1 MEANYKSADTIAQ
14 IVEDSQ
20 ITILKDYTSWRQPKN
35 IETLD
40 TDQLDYFINQIKNE
54 FRKIHFIDKTFENQL
69 HQEKVISYFKN
80 KIISEIK
87 LNNVNTNAFKFI
99 DLFCGAGGLSVGLEH
114 EGFVSDIALDKD
126 KSSLLTYH
134 INRPYLKDEQII
146 NDDIRVVTKEF
157 DFKKTPLV
165 VGGPPCQG
173 FSNANKQR
181 QVNDD
186 RNQLYKFYVH
196 TVELAKPDIFL
207 LENVEGILEHLEE
220 IQKDFA
226 KIKYT
231 LYPYRLNTKDFG
243 FPQNRKRVFIIGI
256 SDKHLRI
263 SFELQNIFNST
274 IQAEKGKVNFT
285 LWDSISDLPNLK
297 AKTER
302 NSTHSE
308 CKDWGFTFGDFR
320 TNNSDYSNFINLTKN
335 LEAPLLNHKSKF
347 NNERD
352 IEIYGL
358 LKQGEGSDSENIAD
372 INPYLNREDIFKD
385 KFFKLLPNEPSK
397 TITAHMYYDCHMY
410 IHPFAARGLTPR
422 EAARIQGFS
431 DDYFFLGSP
440 NEWYRQIGNAVS
452 PILGRILGKALNKV
466 LNRIYE
472 F

>member
-1 MEANYKSADTIAQ
+1 MTYKLTATAQ
-14 IVEDSQ
+14 PIVEEPQ
-20 ITILKDYTSWRQPKN
+20 ISLLKDYTSWKHPK
-35 IETLD
+35 ITETLNI
-40 TDQLDYFINQIKNE
+40 DQLDYFITQIKNE
-54 FRKIHFIDKTFENQL
+54 FRKTNYTDKTFDKQT
-69 HQEKVISYFKN
+69 HQEKVLSYFKN
-80 KIISEIK
+80 KIAADLQFNSEHQ
-87 LNNVNTNAFKFI
+87 NAFKFI
-99 DLFCGAGGLSVGLEH
+99 DLFCGAGGLSIGLEQA
-114 EGFVSDIALDKD
+114 GLVSDLALDKD

-134 INRPYLKDEQII
+134 FNRPYLRDEQII
-146 NDDIRVVTKEF
+146 NDDIREVTKEYE
-157 DFKKTPLV
+157 FKKTPLV

-181 QVNDD
+181 QENDD

-196 TVELAKPDIFL
+196 TVELSEPDVFL
-207 LENVEGILEHLEE
+207 LENVEGILEHIEE

-243 FPQNRKRVFIIGI
+243 FPQNRKRVFILGI
-256 SDKHLRI
+256 SDKHEKI
-263 SFELQNIFNST
+263 SFELHNIFNSA
-274 IQAEKGKVNFT
+274 IQSEKGKVNFS

-297 AKTER
+297 AKTAR
-302 NSTHSE
+302 NSTYTESI
-308 CKDWGFTFGDFR
+308 DWGFTFGDFR
-320 TNNSDYSNFINLTKN
+320 TYTSAYSKFINTSKN

-358 LKQGEGSDSENIAD
+358 LKQGEGSDSKSIAD
-372 INPYLNREDIFKD
+372 INPYLNRGDIFKD

-422 EAARIQGFS
+422 EAARIQGFP

-452 PILGRILGKALNKV
+452 PILGRILGRALNKL

>member
-1 MEANYKSADTIAQ
+1 MTYNLTGTAQ
-14 IVEDSQ
+14 LIVEEPQ
-20 ITILKDYTSWRQPKN
+20 ISLLKDYTSWKQPK
-35 IETLD
+35 ISETLNI
-40 TDQLDYFINQIKNE
+40 DQLDYFITQIKNE
-54 FRKIHFIDKTFENQL
+54 FRKTNYTDKTFDKQT
-69 HQEKVISYFKN
+69 HQEKVLSYFKS
-80 KIISEIK
+80 KIAAELQFNSEHQ
-87 LNNVNTNAFKFI
+87 NAFKFI
-99 DLFCGAGGLSVGLEH
+99 DLFCGAGGLSIGLEQA
-114 EGFVSDIALDKD
+114 GLVSDLALDKD

-134 INRPYLKDEQII
+134 FNRPYLKDEQII
-146 NDDIRVVTKEF
+146 NDDIREVTKEYE
-157 DFKKTPLV
+157 FKKTPLV

-181 QVNDD
+181 KENDD

-196 TVELAKPDIFL
+196 TVELSSPDVFL
-207 LENVEGILEHLEE
+207 LENVEGILEHVKE

-243 FPQNRKRVFIIGI
+243 FPQNRKRVFILGI
-256 SDKHLRI
+256 SDKHEKI
-263 SFELQNIFNST
+263 SFELQNMFNST
-274 IQAEKGKVNFT
+274 IQSEKGKVNFT

-308 CKDWGFTFGDFR
+308 SKDWGFTFGDFR
-320 TNNSDYSNFINLTKN
+320 ANTSVYSNFINPTKN
-335 LEAPLLNHKSKF
+335 LETPLLNHKSKF

-358 LKQGEGSDSENIAD
+358 LKQGEGSDSESIAD

-422 EAARIQGFS
+422 EAARVQGFP

>member
-1 MEANYKSADTIAQ
+1 MTYKLTATAQ
-14 IVEDSQ
+14 PIVEEPQ
-20 ITILKDYTSWRQPKN
+20 ISLLKDYASWKQPK
-35 IETLD
+35 ITETLNI
-40 TDQLDYFINQIKNE
+40 DQLDYFITQIKNE
-54 FRKIHFIDKTFENQL
+54 FRKTNFTDKTFDKQT
-69 HQEKVISYFKN
+69 HQEKVLSYFKN
-80 KIISEIK
+80 KIAAELQFNSEHQ
-87 LNNVNTNAFKFI
+87 NAFKFI
-99 DLFCGAGGLSVGLEH
+99 DLFCGAGGLSIGLEQA
-114 EGFVSDIALDKD
+114 GLVSDLALDKD

-134 INRPYLKDEQII
+134 FNRPYLKDEQII
-146 NDDIRVVTKEF
+146 NDDIREVTKEYE
-157 DFKKTPLV
+157 FKKTPLV

-181 QVNDD
+181 KENDD
-186 RNQLYKFYVH
+186 RNQLYKFYLH
-196 TVELAKPDIFL
+196 TVELSSPDVFL
-207 LENVEGILEHLEE
+207 LENVEGILEHVGE

-243 FPQNRKRVFIIGI
+243 FPQNRKRVFILGI
-256 SDKHLRI
+256 SDKHEKI
-263 SFELQNIFNST
+263 SFELQNMFNST

-285 LWDSISDLPNLK
+285 LWDCISDLPNLK

-308 CKDWGFTFGDFR
+308 SKDWGFTFGDFR
-320 TNNSDYSNFINLTKN
+320 TNTSVYSNFINPTKN
-335 LEAPLLNHKSKF
+335 LETPLLNHKSKF
-347 NNERD
+347 NNARD

-358 LKQGEGSDSENIAD
+358 LKQGEGSDSESIAD

-422 EAARIQGFS
+422 EAARVQGFP
-431 DDYFFLGSP
+431 DDYFLLGSP

>member
-1 MEANYKSADTIAQ
+1 MTHNFSDTAPLTVEEPQ
-14 IVEDSQ
+14 ISL
-20 ITILKDYTSWRQPKN
+20 LKDYSSWKQPK
-35 IETLD
+35 ITETLNI
-40 TDQLDYFINQIKNE
+40 DQFDYFITQVKNE
-54 FRKIHFIDKTFENQL
+54 FKKVNFTDKTFDKQV
-69 HQEKVISYFKN
+69 HQEKVVSYFKN
-80 KIISEIK
+80 KITADLQSNSEHR
-87 LNNVNTNAFKFI
+87 NAFKFI
-99 DLFCGAGGLSVGLEH
+99 DLFCGAGGLSIGLEQA
-114 EGFVSDIALDKD
+114 GLVSDLALDKD

-134 INRPYLKDEQII
+134 FNRPYLKDEQII
-146 NDDIRVVTKEF
+146 NDDIREVTKEYE
-157 DFKKTPLV
+157 FKKTPLV

-181 QVNDD
+181 QENDD

-196 TVELAKPDIFL
+196 TVELSNPDVFL
-207 LENVEGILEHLEE
+207 LENVEGILEHIEE
-220 IQKDFA
+220 IEKDFA

-243 FPQNRKRVFIIGI
+243 FPQNRKRVFILGI
-256 SDKHLRI
+256 SDKHEKI
-263 SFELQNIFNST
+263 SFELQRIFNSS
-274 IQAEKGKVNFT
+274 ILSEKGKVNFT
-285 LWDSISDLPNLK
+285 LWDAIFDLPNLK

-308 CKDWGFTFGDFR
+308 SINWGFTFGDFR
-320 TNNSDYSNFINLTKN
+320 TNTSEYSNFINPTKN
-335 LEAPLLNHKSKF
+335 LEAPLFNHKSKF

-358 LKQGEGSDSENIAD
+358 LKQGEGSDSESIAA
-372 INPYLNREDIFKD
+372 INPYLNRQSIFKD

-422 EAARIQGFS
+422 EAARIQGFP